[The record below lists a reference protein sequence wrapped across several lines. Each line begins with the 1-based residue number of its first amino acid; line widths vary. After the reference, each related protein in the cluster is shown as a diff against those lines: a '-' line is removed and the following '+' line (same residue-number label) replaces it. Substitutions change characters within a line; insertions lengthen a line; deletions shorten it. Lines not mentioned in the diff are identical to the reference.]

1 MMQIDKIVPSRT
13 AVLVIDMQ
21 NDFVRPGA
29 PIYIDMG
36 YRMAP
41 ALKEFL
47 DRCREEKIQI
57 IYTKDV
63 IRADRKDIAK
73 AGEFCEPIKEGKALV
88 DGTPGAE
95 IFETVAPE
103 KDDIVI
109 NKNRYSA
116 FCGTTLDS
124 ILRTLGIDTV
134 AITGVCTECCCF
146 STARDAG
153 QNCYNVVFISDLT
166 GNNGY
171 EDIGSGAIDAESLH
185 RAMLIMIGHTTAH
198 VMSAEEFLGRIT
210 KEDI

>member
-1 MMQIDKIVPSRT
+1 MRIDKIIPEKT

-21 NDFVRPGA
+21 NDFVGPGA

-36 YRMAP
+36 HQMAP

-47 DRCREEKIQI
+47 DRCRQEKIQS

-63 IRADRKDIAK
+63 IRADRKDMAK
-73 AGEFCEPIKEGKALV
+73 AGEFCEAIKEGRALV
-88 DGTPGAE
+88 DGTSGAE
-95 IFETVAPE
+95 IYEAVAPRQG
-103 KDDIVI
+103 DIVI
-109 NKNRYSA
+109 KKNRYSA

-124 ILRTLGIDTV
+124 ILRTLGVNTV
-134 AITGVCTECCCF
+134 VITGVCTECCCF

-153 QNCYNVVFISDLT
+153 QNCYDVVFLSDLT

-171 EDIGSGAIDAESLH
+171 EDIGYGEIDAASLH

-198 VMSAEEFLGRIT
+198 VMNSEEFFGKVE
-210 KEDI
+210 KEDL